1 MSEKP
6 TYEELKQRVLE
17 LERAESD
24 RKRIEEA
31 LRESERKMKSIFR
44 AAPVG
49 IGVVAHRSFHEVND
63 RFCEITG
70 YSREELLGQ
79 RSRMIYSSDED
90 FEYDGSRTYGQIS
103 KKGIATVDTRLKRK
117 DGKIIDVLVSSTPL
131 DPSNLS
137 AGITFT
143 ALDITERKRAEKE
156 LRAEKERLRSLS
168 ENAPFGMM
176 MISKDGTFKHVNPK
190 FHEIFG
196 YDLNDIPNGKT
207 WFRKAFPD
215 STYRHQVIASWIEDL
230 ASSEVGEKRPRVFAV
245 TCKDG
250 SRKIANFISV
260 QMETGEN
267 LTACEDITERRHAEA
282 ALRESEKRF
291 RELFNSIS
299 DLVYTQDLDGR
310 LLSVNPALCTAF
322 GYSEVEL
329 VGRRVSD
336 FLKPELADAF
346 GSDYLE
352 RLRKDGQQEGTS
364 IYFTKQGEEIYI
376 EYRSSMVYPGNGKP
390 YISGTGR
397 DVTARVLAER
407 EKRKLQAELN
417 QAQKMEAVGTLAGGI
432 AHNFNNILMGVQGRT
447 SLMLMDKDPAHP
459 DYEHLKGIEEYVRN
473 AVELTKD
480 LLGFARGGKYEVK
493 PTALNSLIE
502 HENRMFSRTK
512 KEISI
517 HGAYEEDLWSVEV
530 DQGQI
535 QQALLNLYLNA
546 SQAMPEGGDLYVQT
560 ENVLLD
566 EEYIKPFK
574 VTPGKYVKISL
585 TDTGVGMDEATVK
598 KIFDPF
604 FSTKGPGKGSGLGL
618 ASVYGI
624 IKNHGGFIN
633 VYSEQGQGTTF
644 TLYLPTSEK
653 GAVEQ
658 IPQPGRHDIHY
669 GKGTVLLVDDENMI
683 LKVGR
688 SMLEKLGYRVITA
701 ESGQEALDLYQD
713 QQQKIGLV
721 ILDMIMPGMGGG
733 ETYDRL
739 KEMDEKVRVLLS
751 SGYSINGQ
759 ARRILE
765 RGCIGF
771 IQKPFAMEGL
781 SRKVHEVLGKAKSG
795 PE

>member
-1 MSEKP
+1 
-6 TYEELKQRVLE
+6 
-17 LERAESD
+17 
-24 RKRIEEA
+24 
-31 LRESERKMKSIFR
+31 
-44 AAPVG
+44 
-49 IGVVAHRSFHEVND
+49 
-63 RFCEITG
+63 
-70 YSREELLGQ
+70 
-79 RSRMIYSSDED
+79 
-90 FEYDGSRTYGQIS
+90 QIS

-137 AGITFT
+137 AGVTFT
-143 ALDITERKRAEKE
+143 ALDITERKRAERG
-156 LRAEKERLRSLS
+156 LRTERERFRSLS

-176 MISKDGTFKHVNPK
+176 MISKDGTFRHVNPK

-196 YDLNDIPNGKT
+196 YDLSDIPNGKT

-215 STYRHQVIASWIEDL
+215 GAYRHQVIASWIEDL
-230 ASSEVGEKRPRVFAV
+230 ASSEVGENRPRVFSV

-346 GSDYLE
+346 ERDYLE
-352 RLRKDGQQEGTS
+352 RLRKDGHQQGTS
-364 IYFTKQGEEIYI
+364 VYLTKQGEEIYI
-376 EYRSSMVYPGNGKP
+376 EYRSSMVYPESGEP

-493 PTALNSLIE
+493 
-502 HENRMFSRTK
+502 
-512 KEISI
+512 
-517 HGAYEEDLWSVEV
+517 
-530 DQGQI
+530 
-535 QQALLNLYLNA
+535 
-546 SQAMPEGGDLYVQT
+546 
-560 ENVLLD
+560 
-566 EEYIKPFK
+566 
-574 VTPGKYVKISL
+574 
-585 TDTGVGMDEATVK
+585 
-598 KIFDPF
+598 
-604 FSTKGPGKGSGLGL
+604 
-618 ASVYGI
+618 
-624 IKNHGGFIN
+624 
-633 VYSEQGQGTTF
+633 
-644 TLYLPTSEK
+644 
-653 GAVEQ
+653 
-658 IPQPGRHDIHY
+658 
-669 GKGTVLLVDDENMI
+669 
-683 LKVGR
+683 
-688 SMLEKLGYRVITA
+688 
-701 ESGQEALDLYQD
+701 
-713 QQQKIGLV
+713 
-721 ILDMIMPGMGGG
+721 
-733 ETYDRL
+733 
-739 KEMDEKVRVLLS
+739 
-751 SGYSINGQ
+751 
-759 ARRILE
+759 
-765 RGCIGF
+765 
-771 IQKPFAMEGL
+771 
-781 SRKVHEVLGKAKSG
+781 
-795 PE
+795 